1 MSQGA
6 CVVKCPSMY
15 TLKVVEGVPS
25 CVVKDSNG
33 ATITSFGLT
42 SVAPMTGGGPSGAI
56 RGTSYIKWGA
66 DFVDAYDKFTQDL
79 ALANALVERTS
90 RKDQLFD
97 ALQAAENARGT
108 PGGETAYEN
117 ARVAYYTLTKGE
129 GWAETEKERIAQT
142 QAQPIIDGL
151 VSQYRN
157 LQAKQTEQASTIQV
171 INGLQDKVLTVK
183 DDLAF
188 SVRTFQKQV
197 DNIKNQINIDKK
209 NQADA
214 TKATV
219 SWIEVVLNWM
229 IAIATLVCIFLL
241 LRYFS
246 RPLMVQRKPDG
257 VAKFFDLFE
266 PRQPPPPRV

>member
-6 CVVKCPSMY
+6 CVVKCPTMY
-15 TLKVVEGVPS
+15 TLQVVEGVPS
-25 CVVKDSNG
+25 CVAKDSNG

-42 SVAPMTGGGPSGAI
+42 SVAPETDDGLS
-56 RGTSYIKWGA
+56 GTSYINWGPN
-66 DFVDAYDKFTQDL
+66 FVDAYDTFTQDL
-79 ALANALVERTS
+79 AVANATVGTTTR
-90 RKDQLFD
+90 RQQLFN

-108 PGGETAYEN
+108 PAGEDAYQS
-117 ARVAYYTLTKGE
+117 ARVAYYTATQGD
-129 GWAETEKERIAQT
+129 GWAETEKERVAQT
-142 QAQPIIDGL
+142 KAQPIIDGL
-151 VSQYRN
+151 VSQYNN
-157 LQAKQTEQASTIQV
+157 LKAKQTEQASTIQV
-171 INGLQDKVLTVK
+171 INGLRDKVLTVK
-183 DDLAF
+183 DDMAF

-209 NQADA
+209 NQVDA

-246 RPLMVQRKPDG
+246 RPLIRRRPDG
-257 VAKFFDLFE
+257 LAGLFDLFG
-266 PRQPPPPRV
+266 PRMEQPQRV